1 MSQAY
6 EEILEGESFHRQ
18 PPGAR
23 HEQICA
29 KLHACVAASLAGLT
43 AARLLAPRD
52 LVQISAG
59 TMIRPDLALVTA
71 ATGKVWLVAEIVD
84 AGDHRVDTVMKK
96 QLYEET
102 KLPRLWMIDPRY
114 DNVEVYHSGEYGLAL
129 RHILAG
135 KDALTESLL
144 PNFRLAMNELFAA

>member
-1 MSQAY
+1 MSHAY
-6 EEILEGESFHRQ
+6 EEILEGETVSRQ
-18 PPGAR
+18 PPGTR
-23 HEQICA
+23 HEQICN
-29 KLHACVAASLAGLT
+29 KLHARVAASIAGLT
-43 AARLLAPRD
+43 TTRLLPHRD

-59 TMIRPDLALVTA
+59 TLIRPDLALVTA

-96 QLYEET
+96 QIYEET

-114 DNVEVYHSGEYGLAL
+114 DNVEVYHCSPYGLAL
-129 RHILAG
+129 RNILAG

-144 PNFRLAMNELFAA
+144 PEFRIVVNELFGP